1 MSEHFDCIGRNY
13 DVVLDSTSSDHGLEE
28 MWFYQGDIGGTLTI
42 FLHEAGL
49 PMNLPPDG
57 KVMCFFERKDQT
69 IVQRE
74 LQLLTRSES
83 KDVATLAN
91 AILEVAGKVKCEVKV
106 YHCEN
111 RTTFGTFEIT
121 SKKSMSIE
129 GGVDTPHKY
138 DLIQTVMH
146 QGLRLDGVDQSLQ
159 LNQEGHDSFVE
170 SINAHQ
176 QAIENIRQLLNE
188 TDVKIGNNLETVNN
202 SIEETNESIDNK
214 VSEIN
219 TALDQLEQSFTQSL
233 STLANSVADNIA
245 DTNDKIS
252 QLDTKTANSFEEFN
266 TKLLEFETATGLK
279 FENVLK
285 TYTALSNMT
294 EQSFN
299 DVLDQI
305 DALSATKVSVI
316 ESVEEPD
323 TTHLPVVTLL
333 IKPQIIEEQPK

>member
-1 MSEHFDCIGRNY
+1 MNEHFDCIGRNY

-57 KVMCFFERKDQT
+57 KVMCFFERKDKN

-83 KDVATLAN
+83 KYVATIDN

-111 RTTFGTFEIT
+111 RTTFATFEIT

-129 GGVDTPHKY
+129 DGVDTPEKY
-138 DLIQTVMH
+138 DLMQTVMQ

-159 LNQEGHDSFVE
+159 LNQEAHDSFIE
-170 SINAHQ
+170 SLNSHK
-176 QAIENIRQLLNE
+176 QAIDNLRELYENANTEI
-188 TDVKIGNNLETVNN
+188 DNNLEEVSNN
-202 SIEETNESIDNK
+202 LN
-214 VSEIN
+214 
-219 TALDQLEQSFTQSL
+219 QLQTSFEQSL
-233 STLANSVADNIA
+233 STLANTVSDNIQA
-245 DTNDKIS
+245 SNNRIS
-252 QLDTKTANSFEEFN
+252 ELDTRTYNSFEEFN
-266 TKLLEFETATGLK
+266 NKLQEFEASTGLK
-279 FENVLK
+279 FEDVLK
-285 TYTALSNMT
+285 TFTDLSDMT
-294 EQSFN
+294 QQSFN
-299 DVLDQI
+299 NVANQI
-305 DALSATKVSVI
+305 ETLRVSKVSII

-323 TTHLPVVTLL
+323 TTDLPVGTLW
-333 IKPQIIEEQPK
+333 IKPQILEEQPE

>member
-1 MSEHFDCIGRNY
+1 MDEHFDCIGRNY

-57 KVMCFFERKDQT
+57 KVMCFFERKDKN

-83 KDVATLAN
+83 KYVATIDN

-111 RTTFGTFEIT
+111 RTTLATFEIT

-129 GGVDTPHKY
+129 GGVDTPEKY
-138 DLIQTVMH
+138 DLIQTVMQ

-159 LNQEGHDSFVE
+159 LNQEAHDSFVE
-170 SINAHQ
+170 SLNAHQ
-176 QAIENIRQLLNE
+176 QAIDNIRQLLND
-188 TDVKIGNNLETVNN
+188 TDVKIDNSVEAVNN
-202 SIEETNESIDNK
+202 SIAETNTAMDNK

-219 TALDQLEQSFTQSL
+219 TALDQLEQSFSQSL

-266 TKLLEFETATGLK
+266 NKLLEFETATGLK
-279 FENVLK
+279 FEDVLK
-285 TYTALSNMT
+285 TYATLSNMT
-294 EQSFN
+294 EQTFHWVG
-299 DVLDQI
+299 DQLDTL
-305 DALSATKVSVI
+305 AVNKVSII
-316 ESVEEPD
+316 ESEEEPD
-323 TTHLPVVTLL
+323 TTNLPVGTLW
-333 IKPQIIEEQPK
+333 IKPQIIEEKPE

>member
-28 MWFYQGDIGGTLTI
+28 MWFYQGDTGGTLTI

-57 KVMCFFERKDQT
+57 KVMCFFERKDKN

-83 KDVATLAN
+83 KYVATIDN

-170 SINAHQ
+170 SLNAHQ

-188 TDVKIGNNLETVNN
+188 TDVKIGNNLEAVNN
-202 SIEETNESIDNK
+202 SIEETNKSIDNK

-233 STLANSVADNIA
+233 SALANSVADNIA

-252 QLDTKTANSFEEFN
+252 QLDTKTANSFQEFN

-279 FENVLK
+279 FEDVLK

-299 DVLDQI
+299 NVSDQI

-323 TTHLPVVTLL
+323 TTHLPVGTLW

>member
-1 MSEHFDCIGRNY
+1 MSEHFDCIRRNY

-57 KVMCFFERKDQT
+57 KVMCFFERKDKN

-83 KDVATLAN
+83 KYVATIDN

-129 GGVDTPHKY
+129 GGVDTPEKY
-138 DLIQTVMH
+138 DLIQTVLH

-159 LNQEGHDSFVE
+159 LNQEAQNSFVE
-170 SINAHQ
+170 SLNAHQ

-252 QLDTKTANSFEEFN
+252 QLDTK
-266 TKLLEFETATGLK
+266 LLEFETATGLK
-279 FENVLK
+279 FEDVLK

-323 TTHLPVVTLL
+323 TTHLPVGTLW